1 VAPPA
6 PQLHPSRV
14 TLDAVA
20 AAVAAVAAAVA
31 LALDAA
37 SAAVALALDAA
48 SAAVALTLDA
58 VAAAVA
64 LALDAT
70 SAVLE
75 LALAKHL
82 RRRFFPG
89 FVVSNRDRIRLLES
103 NAGYMVSNP
112 DHFRT
117 VFLVFPG
124 LVTGRQPGLQNR

>member
-20 AAVAAVAAAVA
+20 AAVA
-31 LALDAA
+31 
-37 SAAVALALDAA
+37 AAVALALDAA

-64 LALDAT
+64 LDAA
-70 SAVLE
+70 SDVLE